1 MGAMVWWLIP
11 LVATVVAIAW
21 VTWLNRPRPPA
32 DTHDS
37 LQEHERFK
45 QAMSKQTPKQPPKQA
60 PKPPPEQPPPPAD
73 EQEPR

>member
-11 LVATVVAIAW
+11 LVATVLAIAW
-21 VTWLNRPRPPA
+21 LTWWNRPRPPA

-45 QAMSKQTPKQPPKQA
+45 QAMDKQTSQQ
-60 PKPPPEQPPPPAD
+60 PKPRGTR
-73 EQEPR
+73 EPRTPPDDQDAS